1 MENTALNVKNVAK
14 SKGEIKGVETLDR
27 LASLFGIEETDL
39 HKKAEAVADAV
50 LRDLYLP
57 EYEKVSIS
65 HKNCR
70 QQRRSG
76 RSRACLV
83 AAVFA
88 YRRVLVELPGK

>member
-1 MENTALNVKNVAK
+1 MKFRTTEWMLRGNVR
-14 SKGEIKGVETLDR
+14 T
-27 LASLFGIEETDL
+27 
-39 HKKAEAVADAV
+39 V
-50 LRDLYLP
+50 LRGYLP